1 LDKKAHTTFNDEKET
16 VKYIILNEIVR
27 YFSLTIIASWYV
39 GPFIKLLGPT
49 TFLMDYGP
57 TAGILNKKYHDKSYQ
72 LQLHCF
78 CVVVMHP
85 ILRSRRIGVVF

>member
-57 TAGILNKKYHDKSYQ
+57 TARILNKENMTNSINYSYVHAYVWWCSIQ
-72 LQLHCF
+72 FL
-78 CVVVMHP
+78 
-85 ILRSRRIGVVF
+85 GGW